1 MQLIKRFSER
11 EFNIHLA
18 GSGQPVLFVHGFPLD
33 HTMWTAQIDHFSQR
47 FQVIAPDL
55 RGFGQ
60 SPGTDD
66 LVSMK
71 EFADDLSA
79 ILDELEIDTPVHF
92 CGLSMGGYIA
102 WQFRQLHPQR
112 LKSLILCDT
121 KATADTE
128 EAKEVRRATAKR
140 VLSDGSG
147 FLAEGMPTKLFSPNT
162 FEQNPQLIEQA
173 QEVIR
178 KTSAQAIAA
187 ASLGMAERPDM
198 VDQLSKIETP
208 ALVIVGEDDSISTSQ
223 EMREISQQMQNA
235 QFVEIPNAG
244 HMAPLEQPA
253 LVNQAI
259 EQFLI
264 KYS

>member
-1 MQLIKRFSER
+1 MQLIKRISDR
-11 EFNIHLA
+11 EFNIHLS
-18 GSGQPVLFVHGFPLD
+18 GSGQPLLFVHGFPLD
-33 HTMWTAQIDHFSQR
+33 HTMWSAQIDYFSRQ

-55 RGFGQ
+55 RGFGK
-60 SPGTDD
+60 SSSADD
-66 LVSMK
+66 MVTMK
-71 EFADDLSA
+71 EFAEDLAA
-79 ILDELEIDTPVHF
+79 ILDELKIDMPVHF

-102 WQFRQLHPQR
+102 WQFWQHHSQR

-121 KATADTE
+121 KATADSE
-128 EAKEVRRATAKR
+128 EAREVRRATSEQ
-140 VLSDGSG
+140 VLSDGSA

-162 FEQNPQLIEQA
+162 FEKNPQLIEQT

-208 ALVIVGEDDSISTSQ
+208 ALVIVGEDDAISTSQ

-235 QFVEIPNAG
+235 QFIEIPKAG

-259 EQFLI
+259 EQFLT